1 MANQLQIYLFGDQTH
16 EISTKLQ
23 ALLHSK
29 SSPILQSFFDEV
41 HRRLRAEIGQLPA
54 RDKEIFPRF
63 SSIAEILAWRKRQ
76 DTYIQAIEN
85 ALTCTYQLAY
95 FIRFVLS
102 PSPHP
107 PEKKGN
113 PRNNIDH
120 VAVHSQHDGFEKSYP
135 SPAETL
141 VSGFCTGALSAAAIS
156 CCKSVSELLPVAVQ
170 TVSIAFRTGLCT
182 LNTAKAVEP
191 LEGNWSMVISGSSL
205 EEVVERLQKFSQS
218 RVSQP

>member
-1 MANQLQIYLFGDQTH
+1 MANQFQIYLFGDQTH
-16 EISTKLQ
+16 EVSAKLQ

-29 SSPILQSFFDEV
+29 RSPILQSFFHEV
-41 HRRLRAEIGQLPA
+41 HHKLRAEIGQLPA

-76 DTYIQAIEN
+76 DKYIQAIEN

-95 FIRFVLS
+95 FIRFVV
-102 PSPHP
+102 P
-107 PEKKGN
+107 PQKKKGN

-120 VAVHSQHDGFEKSYP
+120 VVVYSQHDGFEKSYP

-156 CCKSVSELLPVAVQ
+156 CCKSVSELLPVAIQ

-191 LEGNWSMVISGSSL
+191 SEGNWSMVISGRSP
-205 EEVVERLQKFSQS
+205 EEVAESLQKFSQS
-218 RVSQP
+218 KVSQP

>member
-1 MANQLQIYLFGDQTH
+1 MANQHQIYLFGDQTH
-16 EISTKLQ
+16 EISAKLQ

-29 SSPILQSFFDEV
+29 SSPILKSFFEEV
-41 HRRLRAEIGQLPA
+41 HHKLRAEIGELPA

-76 DTYIQAIEN
+76 DKYIQAIEN

-95 FIRFVLS
+95 FIRFVAPLQK
-102 PSPHP
+102 
-107 PEKKGN
+107 KKGN

-120 VAVHSQHDGFEKSYP
+120 VVVHSQHDGFEKSYP

-156 CCKSVSELLPVAVQ
+156 CCRSVSELLPVAVQ

-191 LEGNWSMVISGSSL
+191 SEGNWSMVISGSSP